1 MGKKISRNNINKFA
15 ALALIIMLTTVVYAN
30 SLKATF
36 VLEDSGVIAGNAFIK
51 SWKNFPLIF
60 TRAYLTPFINANRIV
75 EHSVGSQE
83 TSYRPVVTLSYFIDY
98 SFWKLNPFGYHLTN
112 LLLHVF
118 NAILVYF
125 FAFLITGGSQIAL
138 FSALLFAL
146 HPVNTEVVNVISFR
160 EDLLSFSFFIWSL
173 ILYLKLDS
181 YRGRKKSLVYISS
194 LGLFALA
201 LFSKEM
207 AASLPLVIL
216 LYEVIF
222 NPRDDSRK
230 PFLKFKFRYLGYFS
244 VLFFYFWVRFFL
256 MRNLTEP
263 PVAYPGGNFFTGI
276 ATMFKVT
283 VVYLKS
289 ILLPINIHYVLSGD
303 PHLVGRTLFEP
314 GVLFSMA
321 LILFVFTLAI
331 KIRRSFKI
339 AAFSIFW
346 FFITLLP
353 VANIWP
359 IENYIAMRYLYIPAL
374 GFSLLLASISNIWQ
388 KSARVV
394 LAAVLLFYCGF
405 AVMRNNVWK
414 NDTSLWL
421 DMVSQ
426 YPLSPLVHYNL
437 GVYYAKAAATDRAI
451 ASLKKAI
458 GLKPDYYQAHRILGI
473 CYLSKRMPDK
483 AISEFNKSLK
493 LFPHSV
499 DIYNDLGIAYAMM
512 NNLQEAKK
520 MWLEAL
526 KISPEHKNAQNN
538 LNQYN

>member
-1 MGKKISRNNINKFA
+1 MGKKFSRNNINKFA
-15 ALALIIMLTTVVYAN
+15 ALALIIILTTVVYAN
-30 SLKATF
+30 SLKNTF
-36 VLEDSGVIAGNAFIK
+36 VLDDSSVIAGNNFIR

-60 TRAYLTPFINANRIV
+60 TKAYLTPFTGKLV
-75 EHSVGSQE
+75 DHSSGSQE
-83 TSYRPVVTLSYFIDY
+83 TSYRPVVTVSYFIDY

-125 FAFLITGGSQIAL
+125 FAFLITGELQIAL

-146 HPVNTEVVNVISFR
+146 HPVNTEAVNVISFR

-181 YRGRKKSLVYISS
+181 YTGRKKSLTYIFS

-207 AASLPLVIL
+207 AMSLPLVIL
-216 LYEVIF
+216 LYEAIF
-222 NPRDDSRK
+222 DPQGGSK
-230 PFLKFKFRYLGYFS
+230 KTFFKFKFRYLGYFL
-244 VLFFYFWVRFFL
+244 VLFFYLWVRFFL

-263 PVAYPGGNFFTGI
+263 PAAYPGGSFFTGI
-276 ATMFKVT
+276 ATMFKVL
-283 VVYLKS
+283 VIYLKS
-289 ILLPINIHYVLSGD
+289 ILLPVDIHYVLSSD
-303 PHLVGRTLFEP
+303 PHLVGRSLFEP

-321 LILFVFTLAI
+321 LILFIFTAAI

-359 IENYIAMRYLYIPAL
+359 IGNYIAMRYLYIPVL

-388 KSARVV
+388 RSARSI
-394 LAAVLLFYCGF
+394 LAAVLLFYCAF
-405 AVMRNNVWK
+405 TVIRNNVWK
-414 NDTSLWL
+414 NDTSLWV

-426 YPLSPLVHYNL
+426 YPSSPLVHYNL

-451 ASLKKAI
+451 ASLEKAT

-483 AISEFNKSLK
+483 AVSEFNKSLK
-493 LFPHSV
+493 LAPHSA
-499 DIYNDLGIAYAMM
+499 DIYNDIGIGYAMM

-538 LNQYN
+538 LRQFN